1 MSAAETYAHWVLSP
15 SNADKTGQYI
25 KLAAKRFLS
34 DLERTDIY
42 FDEQEANRVC
52 NFAERYCCLWED
64 KWRGVPVRLEP
75 WQKFALQQMDGW
87 LWTDSKLRR
96 FTKAYIQIA
105 KKNAKTTLGG
115 GVKGNFHLLADT
127 RIKTPKIFVGANN
140 EEQAKLCVNITG
152 KVIEQSP
159 ALYELVEDET
169 VRLFRYK
176 ENIINIVHEERD
188 GFIKALSKETG
199 DRTSKTA
206 GGKHGINPSL
216 GIIDEYGMAQDDNLM
231 TTIQSAQAGREEPF
245 ILVIT
250 TAGYF
255 LPGPCYQKLRK
266 TGIGILEGTMTDD
279 TYLPLIYEID
289 PPAGGEITID
299 WLLANE
305 QVWVQANPNIDVSV
319 FRHFLRNE
327 LIAAKNEGGSKEVSV
342 MTLNFNRWMEAAEV
356 FIPTDVWNKNAHG
369 LEIEPGTE
377 CYGGIEVAPSGEL
390 SAFALLFPGEIVKI
404 KLLYMSAEEALKL
417 HDFYRDN
424 KDFIKL
430 DPGNVLDNEVAI
442 DWIKEEIQKYYM
454 HSFCFAKPQENNSI
468 VQGLIKEGYQGNP
481 ISQGLSGIAN
491 ATDEWEKLLRAGQ
504 VEHFNNP
511 ILKWQNSN
519 CLAVRKE
526 QGTRLEKNG
535 KVLGIWACID
545 ALAQW
550 KSVEAN
556 GLGELGIV
564 YI

>member
-1 MSAAETYAHWVLSP
+1 MSAAETYATWVLTP

-34 DLERTDIY
+34 DLKRDDIY
-42 FDEQEANRVC
+42 FDEKEANRIC
-52 NFAERYCCLWED
+52 NFAENYCCLWED
-64 KWRGVPVRLEP
+64 KWRGVPVKLEL
-75 WQKFALQQMDGW
+75 WQKFALQNIYGW
-87 LWTDSKLRR
+87 FRTETKLRR
-96 FTKAYIQIA
+96 FNIGYIQIA

-115 GVKGNFHLLADT
+115 GIVGNFHLFADD
-127 RIKTPKIFVGANN
+127 RIKTPKVFVGANN
-140 EEQAKLCVNITG
+140 EEQAKICVNITG

-176 ENIINIVHEERD
+176 ENIITITHEERD

-231 TTIQSAQAGREEPF
+231 TTIQSAMAAREEPF
-245 ILVIT
+245 VLVIT
-250 TAGYF
+250 TSGYY
-255 LPGPCYQKLRK
+255 LAGPCYQKLRK
-266 TGIGILEGTMTDD
+266 TGVSILEGTMTDD
-279 TYLPLIYEID
+279 SYFVLIYEID
-289 PPAGGEITID
+289 PPTGGEITID

-305 QVWVQANPNIDVSV
+305 QVWGQANPNIDVSV
-319 FRHFLRNE
+319 FRHFLRRE
-327 LIAAKNEGGSKEVSV
+327 LTSAKNEGGSKEVSV

-356 FIPTDVWNKNAHG
+356 FIPVDVWNKNAHG
-369 LEIEPGTE
+369 LTLEEGSD
-377 CYGGIEVAPSGEL
+377 CYGGIEIGPANEPSVL
-390 SAFALLFPGEIVKI
+390 ALLFPGEIVKI
-404 KLLYMSAEEALKL
+404 KLLFMTAEEAFKL
-417 HDFYRDN
+417 NDFYREH
-424 KDFIKL
+424 KDLFKV

-442 DWIKEEIQKYYM
+442 RWCIEEIQKYNM

-468 VQGLIKEGYQGNP
+468 IQGLIKEGYQGNP
-481 ISQGLSGIAN
+481 ISQGVSGISN

-526 QGTRLEKNG
+526 AGTRLEKNP
-535 KVLGIWACID
+535 KVLGIWACLNAIS
-545 ALAQW
+545 QW
-550 KSVEAN
+550 KTMEA
-556 GLGELGIV
+556 EGIGNIGIL

>member
-1 MSAAETYAHWVLSP
+1 MSSAEQYASWVLDP
-15 SNADKTGQYI
+15 SNAQRTGQYI

-34 DLERTDIY
+34 DLTRDDIY
-42 FDEQEANRVC
+42 FDEVEANRIC
-52 NFAERYCCLWED
+52 LFAERYCCLWED
-64 KWRGVPVRLEP
+64 KWRGVPVKLEP
-75 WQKFALQQMDGW
+75 WQKFALQNIYGW
-87 LWTDSKLRR
+87 FWTETKLRR
-96 FTKAYIQIA
+96 FNIGYIQIA

-115 GVKGNFHLLADT
+115 GVVGNFHLFADE

-140 EEQAKLCVNITG
+140 EEQAKICVNITG

-159 ALYELVEDET
+159 ALYRFVEDGE

-245 ILVIT
+245 VLIIT
-250 TAGYF
+250 TSGYY
-255 LPGPCYQKLRK
+255 LEGPCYQKLRK
-266 TGIGILEGTMTDD
+266 TGIGVLERTMTDD
-279 TYLPLIYEID
+279 TYFVLIYEID
-289 PPAGGEITID
+289 KPEGSDITID

-305 QVWVQANPNIDVSV
+305 QVWEQANPNIDVSV
-319 FRHFLRNE
+319 FRHFLRRE

-356 FIPTDVWNKNAHG
+356 FISVDVWNKNTHS
-369 LEIEPGTE
+369 LHVEPSEE
-377 CYGGIEVAPSGEL
+377 CYGGLEVAPSGKL

-404 KLLYMSAEEALKL
+404 KMLFFLAEDALKF
-417 HDFYRDN
+417 HEFYRDN
-424 KDFIKL
+424 KDFIKV
-430 DPGNVLDNEVAI
+430 DPGNVVDNEVAI
-442 DWIKEEIQKYYM
+442 KWIIEEIQKCSM
-454 HSFCFAKPQENNSI
+454 NSFCFAKPQENNSI
-468 VQGLIKEGYQGNP
+468 VQGLIKEGYTGNP

-504 VEHFNNP
+504 IEHFGNP
-511 ILKWQNSN
+511 ILRYQNSN
-519 CLAVRKE
+519 CMAVRKE
-526 QGTRLEKNG
+526 AGTRIEKNP
-535 KVLGIWACID
+535 KVLGIWACLN
-545 ALAQW
+545 AVSQW
-550 KSVEAN
+550 KTIEAE
-556 GLGELGIV
+556 GGTSIGIV